1 MAKTR
6 KHSSSKKHHQTLMK
20 SLRKAISRVNKTARI
35 VARTI
40 EKPVLKVTRKG
51 LGIILK
57 PRLNFKRKS
66 NKRNKRN
73 KRKSNKRNK
82 HKSNKRN
89 KHKSNK
95 RKSNKR
101 KKRRR

>member
-66 NKRNKRN
+66 NKR
-73 KRKSNKRNK
+73 
-82 HKSNKRN
+82 
-89 KHKSNK
+89 KSNK

-101 KKRRR
+101 KSNKRKSNKRSRR